1 MVGDCDSLIS
11 INNGYLMLLVFG
23 AALSLISFFLGLVGL
38 VSADSSW
45 SFDSVNYF
53 WTMAILNH
61 PILIILSSVCFSLL
75 ICRRK
80 VESWL
85 ENFEE

>member
-1 MVGDCDSLIS
+1 MVVGCDSFMS
-11 INNGYLMLLVFG
+11 INNGYLMFLVFG
-23 AALSLISFFLGLVGL
+23 AAFSLISFFLGLVGL
-38 VSADSSW
+38 VSAGSSW

-53 WTMAILNH
+53 WTMAIMNH
-61 PILIILSSVCFSLL
+61 PLLIILSSVCFSIL